1 MLHLDSWGCRWHW
14 NIQYKCTHRTQHCI
28 GIHTGLKDFGNRVR
42 SQAQAGLTSKKH
54 GQYIPHPYKA
64 DKVDRSQ
71 SNKGKPWPFLY
82 RCTWDVINTVNEK
95 RVKFLFVSVKLR
107 CNITMTAFQWVKK
120 THWVHSN
127 VLDKCVNYTLFTL
140 TVILIKCIVNDQSQP
155 MMQRI
160 EILETEFWR
169 LYFEMVR

>member
-1 MLHLDSWGCRWHW
+1 MGVQMALKYT
-14 NIQYKCTHRTQHCI
+14 IQMHTPYSALYRHTHRPKRLWKPGQEP
-28 GIHTGLKDFGNRVR
+28 G
-42 SQAQAGLTSKKH
+42 TSWTHFKKTWTVH
-54 GQYIPHPYKA
+54 SSSLQGRQSG
-64 DKVDRSQ
+64 SQ